1 MKRVPSRTWRVPVD
15 GKKDAEP
22 RGGTS
27 ALTGLRGK
35 RYRFFEALR
44 HARWRRLLEA
54 GRDKLQQQLT
64 ELETEVV
71 QKPSLSLIRYLK
83 THLADLERHIAS
95 LETKR
100 KAQRSARQ
108 QWPADSVDAFRRSR
122 ASKFSHAGRLNDPTD
137 FGHVAEASTG
147 R

>member
-1 MKRVPSRTWRVPVD
+1 MPD
-15 GKKDAEP
+15 GIAYWKQE
-22 RGGTS
+22 
-27 ALTGLRGK
+27 
-35 RYRFFEALR
+35 
-44 HARWRRLLEA
+44 
-54 GRDKLQQQLT
+54 RDKLQQQLT

-108 QWPADSVDAFRRSR
+108 QWPADSIDAFRRSR
-122 ASKFSHAGRLNDPTD
+122 TSKFPRRRLNDPTD
-137 FGHVAEASTG
+137 SGHVAEASTG